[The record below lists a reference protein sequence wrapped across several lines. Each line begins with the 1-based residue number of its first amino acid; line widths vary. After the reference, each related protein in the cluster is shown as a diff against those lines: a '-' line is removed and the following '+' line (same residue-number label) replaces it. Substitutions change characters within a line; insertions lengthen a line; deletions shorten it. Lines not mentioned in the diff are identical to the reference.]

1 MNHKSNK
8 FSLLFTLY
16 YLLVSLPKE
25 LAKLL
30 IKFYQFFLSFD
41 NSFWAKWVNM
51 PVCIHYPTCSQYTY
65 EAIDRFGVIR
75 GSIMGFFR
83 ILRCNPFSEG
93 GYDPV
98 PEKFSI
104 KKNPTS

>member
-1 MNHKSNK
+1 MMKILRFVLRIPRNLGK
-8 FSLLFTLY
+8 
-16 YLLVSLPKE
+16 
-25 LAKLL
+25 LA
-30 IKFYQFFLSFD
+30 IRFYQKFLSFD
-41 NSFWAKWVNM
+41 HAFWAPWLGY
-51 PVCIHYPTCSQYTY
+51 PVCIHTPTCSEYTY
-65 EAIDRFGVIR
+65 EAIDRFGLIL

-104 KKNPTS
+104 KRNTSYNV